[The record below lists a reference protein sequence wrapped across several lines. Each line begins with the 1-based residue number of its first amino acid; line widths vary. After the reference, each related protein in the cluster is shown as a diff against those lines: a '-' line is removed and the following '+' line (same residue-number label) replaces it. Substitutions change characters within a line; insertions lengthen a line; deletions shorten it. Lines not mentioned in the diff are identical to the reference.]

1 MRRSKPVLALT
12 GSIGTGKSHVAKF
25 FAKKGRRVLDADE
38 IAKSLYQKDAGLLEA
53 LRCAFGEQVLN
64 EDGSLNRERLSSIV
78 FGDKTSLAVLME
90 LMKEHL
96 LRELTRLLDE
106 MSEEEAH
113 PFVVLE
119 APVLFEYGFEGFADA
134 IVLVRASEDKIVE
147 RVMQRNG
154 VSREEVLARLRSQL
168 SQEEKEARS
177 DFCID
182 NSGTFD
188 TLQERLE
195 ELYRE
200 LLRRFR

>member
-12 GSIGTGKSHVAKF
+12 GSIGTGKSSVAKF
-25 FAKKGRRVLDADE
+25 FAKKGHRVLDADK
-38 IAKSLYQKDAGLLEA
+38 IAKSLYQTDSGLLEA
-53 LRCAFGEQVLN
+53 LRRTFGEQVLS
-64 EDGSLNRERLSSIV
+64 EEGTLNRERLSSMV
-78 FGDKTSLAVLME
+78 FGDKASLAILMD

-106 MSEEEAH
+106 MSEEEAR

-119 APVLFEYGFEGFADA
+119 APVLFEYGFEAFADV
-134 IVLVRASEDKIVE
+134 IVLVRAKEDQIVE

-154 VSREEVLARLRSQL
+154 MSREEVLARLRSQL

-182 NSGTFD
+182 NSGSFE
-188 TLQERLE
+188 TLQERME
-195 ELYRE
+195 ELYVD

>member
-12 GSIGTGKSHVAKF
+12 GSIGTGKSSVAKF
-25 FAKKGRRVLDADE
+25 FAKKGHRVLDADK
-38 IAKSLYQKDAGLLEA
+38 IAKSLYQTDSGLLEA
-53 LRCAFGEQVLN
+53 LRRTFGEQVLS
-64 EDGSLNRERLSSIV
+64 EEGVLNRERLSSMV
-78 FGDKTSLAVLME
+78 FGDKASLAILMD
-90 LMKEHL
+90 LMKEYL

-106 MSEEEAH
+106 MSEEEAR

-119 APVLFEYGFEGFADA
+119 APVLFEYGFEAFADV
-134 IVLVRASEDKIVE
+134 IVLVRASEDQIVE

-154 VSREEVLARLRSQL
+154 MSREEVLARLRSQL

-182 NSGTFD
+182 NSGSFE
-188 TLQERLE
+188 TLQERME
-195 ELYRE
+195 ELYVD

>member
-12 GSIGTGKSHVAKF
+12 GSIGTGKSSVAKF
-25 FAKKGRRVLDADE
+25 FAKKGHRVLDADK
-38 IAKSLYQKDAGLLEA
+38 IAKSLYQTDSGLLEA
-53 LRCAFGEQVLN
+53 LRRTFGEQVLS
-64 EDGSLNRERLSSIV
+64 EEGTLNRERLSSMV
-78 FGDKTSLAVLME
+78 FGDKASLAILMD

-106 MSEEEAH
+106 MSEEEAR

-119 APVLFEYGFEGFADA
+119 APVLFEYGFEAFADV
-134 IVLVRASEDKIVE
+134 IVLVRASEDQIVE

-154 VSREEVLARLRSQL
+154 MSREEVLARLRSQL

-182 NSGTFD
+182 NSGSFE
-188 TLQERLE
+188 TLQERME
-195 ELYRE
+195 ELYVD

>member
-25 FAKKGRRVLDADE
+25 FAKKGHWVLDADE

-78 FGDKTSLAVLME
+78 FGDKKSLALLME

-200 LLRRFR
+200 LLRRVR